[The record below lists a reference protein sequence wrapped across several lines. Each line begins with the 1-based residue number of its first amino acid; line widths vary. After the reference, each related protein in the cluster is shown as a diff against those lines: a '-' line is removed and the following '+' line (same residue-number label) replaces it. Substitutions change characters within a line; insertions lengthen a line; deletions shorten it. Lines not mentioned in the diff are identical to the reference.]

1 MIPRGPLFALF
12 ALFAAA
18 TAAAAAAISSPSLI
32 GASASKDLPRQAH
45 HAIMSSE
52 RDTNS
57 PIVPPADAHPARPTP
72 KIKILHPSSS
82 SSPSSSPNKDPPA
95 KDNISHDKYAPQPQM
110 SVSLSDTI
118 GPHRSISSFSSFTRM
133 NAFLATLLAD
143 LSANLTVL
151 APLNSAIESLPRK
164 PWEGSS
170 DDTDGADGP
179 DRASRNMDSFL
190 RAHLL
195 GVAPWREGQKVKTLG
210 GREIWWEGR
219 AGVRVVCP
227 DGIEVERVGGRVG
240 NGELWILKGVLKY
253 T

>member
-1 MIPRGPLFALF
+1 MIPRDPLFALF
-12 ALFAAA
+12 ALL
-18 TAAAAAAISSPSLI
+18 AAAAAISTPSLI
-32 GASASKDLPRQAH
+32 GTSTSKNFPRQAQ

-52 RDTNS
+52 HDKKS
-57 PIVPPADAHPARPTP
+57 PTVPPTDAHPARSAP

-82 SSPSSSPNKDPPA
+82 SSSPSSSSLPKTPPA
-95 KDNISHDKYAPQPQM
+95 KDNIPHDKYAPQPQT

-133 NAFLATLLAD
+133 NASLAVLLAD

-151 APLNSAIESLPRK
+151 APLNSAIDSLSRK

-179 DRASRNMDSFL
+179 DRASRNMDTFM

>member
-1 MIPRGPLFALF
+1 MIPRDPLSAL
-12 ALFAAA
+12 LAA
-18 TAAAAAAISSPSLI
+18 AAAAAAISTPSLI
-32 GASASKDLPRQAH
+32 GASASKNFPRQAQ

-52 RDTNS
+52 HDKKS
-57 PIVPPADAHPARPTP
+57 PIVPPTDAHPARPAP

-82 SSPSSSPNKDPPA
+82 SPSSPPKDPPA
-95 KDNISHDKYAPQPQM
+95 KDNIPHDKYAPQPQT

-133 NAFLATLLAD
+133 NASLAVLLAD

-151 APLNSAIESLPRK
+151 APLNSAIDSLPRK

-170 DDTDGADGP
+170 DDADGADGP
-179 DRASRNMDSFL
+179 DRASRNMDSFM

-219 AGVRVVCP
+219 AGERVVCP

>member
-1 MIPRGPLFALF
+1 MIPRGPLFAL
-12 ALFAAA
+12 LVA
-18 TAAAAAAISSPSLI
+18 TAAISSPSLI
-32 GASASKDLPRQAH
+32 GASASKNLPRKAH

-52 RDTNS
+52 RDKNS
-57 PIVPPADAHPARPTP
+57 PTVPPADAHPARPAP

-82 SSPSSSPNKDPPA
+82 SSPSTPSKDPPE
-95 KDNISHDKYAPQPQM
+95 KDKISHDKYAPQPQM

-133 NAFLATLLAD
+133 NASLVTLLAD

-164 PWEGSS
+164 PWERSS
-170 DDTDGADGP
+170 DDTDAADGP
-179 DRASRNMDSFL
+179 DRASRNMDSFM

>member
-1 MIPRGPLFALF
+1 MIPREPLFALL
-12 ALFAAA
+12 AVA
-18 TAAAAAAISSPSLI
+18 TAAISSPSRI
-32 GASASKDLPRQAH
+32 DASASKSFPRQVH

-52 RDTNS
+52 RDKQS
-57 PIVPPADAHPARPTP
+57 PIVPPANAHPDRPAP

-82 SSPSSSPNKDPPA
+82 SSSSSSSPSSPPKDPPE
-95 KDNISHDKYAPQPQM
+95 KDKTSHDKYAPPPQI

-133 NAFLATLLAD
+133 NASLAALLAD
-143 LSANLTVL
+143 LSSNLTVL
-151 APLNSAIESLPRK
+151 APLNSAIDSLPRK

-170 DDTDGADGP
+170 DDSDGVNGP
-179 DRASRNMDSFL
+179 DRASRNMDSFV

>member
-1 MIPRGPLFALF
+1 MIPRDPLFAL
-12 ALFAAA
+12 LAAA
-18 TAAAAAAISSPSLI
+18 VVAAISSPSRI
-32 GASASKDLPRQAH
+32 DSSASKNFLRQAQN
-45 HAIMSSE
+45 AIMSSE
-52 RDTNS
+52 RDKQS
-57 PIVPPADAHPARPTP
+57 PIVPPADAHPDRSAP
-72 KIKILHPSSS
+72 KIKLLHPSSS
-82 SSPSSSPNKDPPA
+82 SSSSSSPHKDSPK
-95 KDNISHDKYAPQPQM
+95 KDKISHDKYAPPPQT

-133 NAFLATLLAD
+133 NASLAALLAD
-143 LSANLTVL
+143 LSSNLTVL
-151 APLNSAIESLPRK
+151 APLNSAIDSLPRK

-170 DDTDGADGP
+170 DDSDGADGP
-179 DRASRNMDSFL
+179 DRASRNMDSFV

-219 AGVRVVCP
+219 AGVRIVCP

-240 NGELWILKGVLKY
+240 NGELWILKEVLKY